1 MQKVYAILLTI
12 LFVGLVGACAETTDD
27 GAGTK
32 PDANGKDPA
41 LAADQWNPANNP
53 TQFHIE
59 FEYKY
64 SELKQYTSGRAEQLP
79 WPSDYWSY
87 YQDSINVRYKGISTT
102 DWTKLSPAEKYDMAF
117 NGWEPPENFLEL
129 MPLDLGVD
137 CGMSEATGEPAE
149 GDDPDPTQPYS
160 KVLDTHDDYYNALG
174 PAAKWQHM
182 NKGNWKARNGK
193 DDDGDGFT
201 DECTGAN
208 DGDDH
213 TDYDGI
219 ETWWGLC
226 HAWVPAAILAAEP
239 QHDVTING
247 VTFTVSD
254 IKALLIA
261 MYDRSSAHML
271 GGRCNDFEIERDE
284 AGRPLNED
292 CRDTNAGSFHV
303 VITNML
309 GKMKRSFAE
318 DRTIGY
324 QVWNQ
329 PILGYEIKKEEE
341 LTEDAVMDKLKHP
354 GEKFHDVFNSDDA
367 VKWVYFEMDV
377 DYLSESS
384 ADVDGP
390 LIPTINTYTHTDHY
404 KYIVEINADDEIV
417 GGEWVS
423 YNTIPD
429 FLWLPI
435 RAYGGNPQMS
445 LAKVEHLLELSRE
458 DEQPEP
464 IDEDIV
470 EVPFQFGEDMQ
481 IPDNDPTG
489 FTYSLPV
496 DEDLTIA
503 SMKVALNVKHTYIG
517 DLRITLEKD
526 GTSVVLH
533 DKVGGGNDNLEKTFD
548 LADFNGMGSKGDWK
562 LVIVDTAGQ
571 DTGYLAEIKLMFSTA
586 APLSGETKT
595 YTSDVTVEIPDKN
608 ADGVTS
614 VIAVADAGKIKS
626 MKVTVNIS
634 HTYIGDLI
642 VKLVKGGQ
650 EQVLHSREGGSED
663 DLAKT
668 YDVEAFN
675 GAECKGDWTLFVS
688 DNAGQDLGTLEGW
701 EIEIEK

>member
-1 MQKVYAILLTI
+1 MKKVLSILIGI
-12 LFVGLVGACAETTDD
+12 LFIATIGCDTADDKMGEKPET
-27 GAGTK
+27 
-32 PDANGKDPA
+32 NGKDPA

-53 TQFHIE
+53 TQFHVE

-64 SELKQYTSGRAEQLP
+64 TELKQYATGRAEQLP

-87 YQDSINVRYKGISTT
+87 YEDSINVRYKGVSTT
-102 DWTKLSPAEKYDMAF
+102 DWTKLSPVEKYDMAF
-117 NGWEPPENFLEL
+117 NNWEPPEGFLEL
-129 MPLDLGVD
+129 MPLNLSVD

-149 GDDPDPTQPYS
+149 GDEPDPTQPYPQ
-160 KVLDTHDDYYNALG
+160 VVDTHDDYYNALG
-174 PAAKWQHM
+174 PAALWQHK
-182 NKGNWKARNGK
+182 NKGNWKSRNGK
-193 DDDGDGFT
+193 DDDGDGFI
-201 DECTGAN
+201 DECTGAE

-239 QHDVTING
+239 QHDVTIND

-261 MYDRSSAHML
+261 MHDRSSAHML
-271 GGRCNDFEIERDE
+271 GGRCNDFELERDE

-309 GKMKRSFAE
+309 GKMKRAFAE

-329 PILGYEIKKEEE
+329 PILGYVIKKDEE
-341 LTEDAVMDKLKHP
+341 LTEDAVMEKLGHA
-354 GEKFHDVFNSDDA
+354 GEKFHDVFNSPEA
-367 VKWVYFEMDV
+367 VKWVYIEMDV

-384 ADVDGP
+384 ASVDGP
-390 LIPTINTYTHTDHY
+390 LIPNIGSYTHTDHY
-404 KYIVEINADDEIV
+404 KYIVEIDKDDLIV

-435 RAYGGNPQMS
+435 RANGGNPEMS
-445 LAKVEHLLELSRE
+445 MAKVEHLLELSLE
-458 DEQPEP
+458 TDQPEP

-470 EVPFQFGEDMQ
+470 EVPFTFGEDMQ

-489 FTYSLPV
+489 FSYNLPV

-503 SMKVALNVKHTYIG
+503 SMKVYLDVKHTYIG
-517 DLRITLEKD
+517 DLTITIEKD

-533 DKVGGGNDNLEKTFD
+533 DKSGGGTDDLQKTFD
-548 LADFNGMGSKGDWK
+548 VADFNGAASKGDWK
-562 LVIVDTAGQ
+562 LVIIDSAGQ
-571 DTGYLAEIKLMFSTA
+571 DTGYLAGIKLMFSTA
-586 APLSGETKT
+586 APLSSETKT
-595 YTSDVTVEIPDKN
+595 YSNDTSVAIPDKN
-608 ADGVTS
+608 TDGVKS
-614 VIAVADAGKIKS
+614 VIAVPDEGKIKS
-626 MKVTVNIS
+626 LKVTLTIS

-650 EQVLHSREGGSED
+650 EQVLHNREGGSED

-668 YDVEAFN
+668 YDVDAFN
-675 GAECKGDWTLFVS
+675 GADAKGDWTLFVS

-701 EIEIEK
+701 ELEIEK

>member
-1 MQKVYAILLTI
+1 MNKLYTIFFGI
-12 LFVGLVGACAETTDD
+12 LFVVAIGACAETMDD
-27 GAGTK
+27 GAGNK
-32 PDANGKDPA
+32 PETNGKDPA
-41 LAADQWNPANNP
+41 LAADQWNAGNNP
-53 TQFHIE
+53 TQFHVE

-64 SELKQYTSGRAEQLP
+64 ADLKQYTTGRAEQLP

-102 DWTKLSPAEKYDMAF
+102 DWTKLSPVEKYDIAF
-117 NGWEPPENFLEL
+117 NNWQPPEGFLEL
-129 MPLDLGVD
+129 MPIELSVACGVPE
-137 CGMSEATGEPAE
+137 GAE
-149 GDDPDPTQPYS
+149 GDKAYPQVID
-160 KVLDTHDDYYNALG
+160 KHNEYYNALG
-174 PAAKWQHM
+174 PAATWQHK

-201 DECTGAN
+201 DECTNAE

-213 TDYDGI
+213 SDYDGI

-261 MYDRSSAHML
+261 MYDRSAAHML
-271 GGRCNDFEIERDE
+271 GGRCNDFELERDE

-309 GKMKRSFAE
+309 GKMKRAFAE

-329 PILGYEIKKEEE
+329 PILGYQITKDQE
-341 LTEDAVMDKLKHP
+341 LTEAEVMTKLGHP
-354 GEKFHDVFNSDDA
+354 GEKFHDIFNSKNA
-367 VKWVYFEMDV
+367 VKWVYFEMNV

-390 LIPTINTYTHTDHY
+390 LIPNIGTYTNTDHY
-404 KYIVEINADDEIV
+404 KYIVEIDKDDLIV

-435 RAYGGNPQMS
+435 RTYGGNPEMS
-445 LAKVEHLLELSRE
+445 LAKVEHLLELSIE
-458 DEQPEP
+458 DTQPEP

-470 EVPFQFGEDMQ
+470 EVRFTFGADMQ
-481 IPDNDPTG
+481 IPDNNATG
-489 FTYSLPV
+489 FSYNLPV

-503 SMKVALNVKHTYIG
+503 SMKVYLDVKHSYIG
-517 DLRITLEKD
+517 DLKITMEKD

-533 DKVGGGNDNLEKTFD
+533 DNSGGGNDDIQKTYD
-548 LADFNGMGSKGDWK
+548 VANFNGAASKGDWK
-562 LVIVDTAGQ
+562 LVIVDNAGQ
-571 DTGYLAEIKLMFSTA
+571 DTGYLAEVKLMFSTA
-586 APLSGETKT
+586 APLSGDTKT
-595 YTSDVTVEIPDKN
+595 YSNDTSVAIPDKN
-608 ADGVTS
+608 AAGVKS
-614 VIAVADAGKIKS
+614 VIAVTDDGKIKS
-626 MKVTVNIS
+626 LKVTVTIT

-650 EQVLHSREGGSED
+650 EQALHSREGGSAD

-668 YDVEAFN
+668 FDVDAFN
-675 GAECKGDWTLFVS
+675 GADAKGDWTLFVS

-701 EIEIEK
+701 ELEIEL

>member
-1 MQKVYAILLTI
+1 MKKVYVVLFSIILA
-12 LFVGLVGACAETTDD
+12 FAVAACGETTDEAGAKPESD
-27 GAGTK
+27 GK
-32 PDANGKDPA
+32 NPDLK
-41 LAADQWNPANNP
+41 ADQWNAANNP

-59 FEYKY
+59 FEHKY
-64 SELKQYTSGRAEQLP
+64 SEIKQYTSGRAEQLP

-87 YQDSINVRYKGISTT
+87 YEDSINVRYKGISTT
-102 DWTKLSPAEKYDMAF
+102 DWDKLSPSEKYDMAF
-117 NGWEPPENFLEL
+117 NNWEPPENFLEL
-129 MPLDLGVD
+129 MPLQLPVD
-137 CGMSEATGEPAE
+137 CGVPEGAE
-149 GDDPDPTQPYS
+149 GDDAYPQ
-160 KVLDTHDDYYNALG
+160 VLDTHDDYYKALG
-174 PAAKWQHM
+174 PAATWQHK

-201 DECTGAN
+201 DECTGAD

-213 TDYDGI
+213 SDYDGI

-271 GGRCNDFEIERDE
+271 GGRCNDFEIERDDQ
-284 AGRPLNED
+284 GRPISEV

-309 GKMKRSFAE
+309 GKMKRAFAE

-329 PILGYEIKKEEE
+329 PILGYETRKEQE
-341 LTEDAVMDKLKHP
+341 LTEEEVMTKLGHD
-354 GEKFHDVFNSDDA
+354 GEKFHDVFNSPEA

-384 ADVDGP
+384 ATEDGP
-390 LIPTINTYTHTDHY
+390 LIHNIGHYTHTDHY
-404 KYIVEINADDEIV
+404 KYIVEIDADDMIV

-435 RAYGGNPQMS
+435 RAYGGNPNMS
-445 LAKVEHLLELSRE
+445 MAKVEHLLELSIE

-464 IDEDIV
+464 IEEDLV
-470 EVPFQFGEDMQ
+470 EVPFTFGEDMQ
-481 IPDNDPTG
+481 IPDNDPAG

-496 DEDLTIA
+496 SEDLTIA
-503 SMKVALNVKHTYIG
+503 SMKVFINVKHTYIG

-533 DKVGGGNDNLEKTFD
+533 DKAGGGNDNIEKTIDVSDFD
-548 LADFNGMGSKGDWK
+548 GMGSKGDWK
-562 LVIVDTAGQ
+562 LVVVDTAGA
-571 DTGYLAEIKLMFSTA
+571 DTGYLAEIKLMFSNTA
-586 APLSGETKT
+586 PVSGETKT
-595 YTSDVTVEIPDKN
+595 YTSDTSMEIPDKDT
-608 ADGVTS
+608 AGIKS
-614 VIAVADAGKIKS
+614 VINVTDEGKIKS
-626 MKVTVNIS
+626 INLTVTIT
-634 HTYIGDLI
+634 HTYIGDLV

-650 EQVLHSREGGSED
+650 EQVLHSREGGSAD

-668 YDVEAFN
+668 YDVDAFN
-675 GAECKGDWTLFVS
+675 GAECKGEWTLFIS

-701 EIEIEK
+701 EMEIEK

>member
-1 MQKVYAILLTI
+1 MNKVTSILLSV
-12 LFVGLVGACAETTDD
+12 LFVALLTACAETTDGD
-27 GAGTK
+27 AGFK
-32 PDANGKDPA
+32 PEANGKDPA

-53 TQFHIE
+53 TQFHVE

-64 SELKQYTSGRAEQLP
+64 ADLKQYTSGRAEQLP

-87 YQDSINVRYKGISTT
+87 YEDSINVRYKGISTT
-102 DWTKLSPAEKYDMAF
+102 DWSKLSPAEKYDMAF

-129 MPLDLGVD
+129 TPLDVPLD
-137 CGMSEATGEPAE
+137 CGIPEGAE
-149 GDDPDPTQPYS
+149 GDDAYKQ
-160 KVLDTHDDYYNALG
+160 VLDTHDEYYAALG
-174 PAAKWQHM
+174 PAALWQHK
-182 NKGNWKARNGK
+182 NKGNYKARNGI
-193 DDDGDGFT
+193 DDDGDGFI
-201 DECTGAN
+201 DECPGAP
-208 DGDDH
+208 DEAEDDPDRS
-213 TDYDGI
+213 DYDGI

-271 GGRCNDFEIERDE
+271 GGRCNDYEIERDE

-329 PILGYEIKKEEE
+329 PILGYQTKKEQE
-341 LTEDAVMDKLKHP
+341 LTEEEVMDKLGHA
-354 GEKFHDVFNSDDA
+354 GEKFHDVFNSPDA

-377 DYLSESS
+377 DYLSESN

-390 LIPTINTYTHTDHY
+390 LIANIGTYTHTDHY
-404 KYIVEINADDEIV
+404 KYIIEIDANDEIV

-423 YNTIPD
+423 YDTIPD

-435 RAYGGNPQMS
+435 RSYGGNPQMS

-458 DEQPEP
+458 DVQPEP
-464 IDEDIV
+464 IDEDII

-489 FTYSLPV
+489 FTYNLPV

-503 SMKVALNVKHTYIG
+503 SMKVAIDVKHTYIG
-517 DLRITLEKD
+517 DLRISLEKD
-526 GTSVVLH
+526 GVSVMLH
-533 DKVGGGNDNLEKTFD
+533 DKTGGGNDDLHKTFD
-548 LADFNGMGSKGDWK
+548 LDDFNGAGSKGDWK
-562 LVIVDTAGQ
+562 LVIIDTAGQ
-571 DTGYLAEIKLMFSTA
+571 DVGYLAEIKLMFSTA
-586 APLSGETKT
+586 APLSGETNT
-595 YTSDVTVEIPDKN
+595 YTSDVSVEVPDKD
-608 ADGVTS
+608 AEGVKS
-614 VIAVADAGKIKS
+614 VITVTDSGKIKT

-650 EQVLHSREGGSED
+650 EQVLHSREGGSSD
-663 DLAKT
+663 DLSKT
-668 YDVEAFN
+668 YDVDAFN
-675 GAECKGDWTLFVS
+675 GAECKGEWTLFIS

-701 EIEIEK
+701 EIEIEM

>member
-1 MQKVYAILLTI
+1 MKKVYSVLVTI
-12 LFVGLVGACAETTDD
+12 LFVTTVAACVETTDD
-27 GAGTK
+27 AGAK
-32 PDANGKDPA
+32 PESDGKDPS
-41 LAADQWNPANNP
+41 LKADQWNAANNP
-53 TQFHIE
+53 TQFHVE
-59 FEYKY
+59 LEYKY
-64 SELKQYTSGRAEQLP
+64 AELKQYNSGRAEQLP

-87 YQDSINVRYKGISTT
+87 YEDSINVRYKGISTT

-129 MPLDLGVD
+129 MPLNLSVD
-137 CGMSEATGEPAE
+137 CGVPEGAE
-149 GDDPDPTQPYS
+149 GDDAYPQ
-160 KVLDTHDDYYNALG
+160 VLDSHDDYYDALG
-174 PAAKWQHM
+174 PAATWQHM
-182 NKGNWKARNGK
+182 NKGNWKSRNGQ
-193 DDDGDGFT
+193 DDDGDGFI
-201 DECTGAN
+201 DECTGAD

-213 TDYDGI
+213 NDYDGI

-261 MYDRSSAHML
+261 MYDRSAAHML

-309 GKMKRSFAE
+309 GKMKRAFAE

-329 PILGYEIKKEEE
+329 PVLGYQINKDQE
-341 LTEDAVMDKLKHP
+341 LTEEEVMDKLGHA
-354 GEKFHDVFNSDDA
+354 GEKFHDVFNSPDA

-377 DYLSESS
+377 DYLSESNATS
-384 ADVDGP
+384 DGP
-390 LIPTINTYTHTDHY
+390 LIGNISYYTHTDHY
-404 KYIVEINADDEIV
+404 KYIVEIDADDNIV

-435 RAYGGNPQMS
+435 RTYGGNPQMS
-445 LAKVEHLLELSRE
+445 LAKVEHLLELSLE
-458 DEQPEP
+458 SEQPEP

-470 EVPFQFGEDMQ
+470 EVRFTFGEDMQ

-489 FTYSLPV
+489 FSYNLPV
-496 DEDLTIA
+496 EEDLTIA

-517 DLRITLEKD
+517 DLRITIEKD

-533 DKVGGGNDNLEKTFD
+533 DKSGGGNDDIEKTYD
-548 LADFNGMGSKGDWK
+548 VADFNGAGSKGDWK

-595 YTSDVTVEIPDKN
+595 YNNDTSVSIPDKN
-608 ADGVTS
+608 ADGIKS
-614 VIAVADAGKIKS
+614 VIAVADDGKIKS
-626 MKVTVNIS
+626 IKVTVNLT

-642 VKLVKGGQ
+642 VKLMKDGQ
-650 EQVLHSREGGSED
+650 EQVLHSREGGSAD
-663 DLAKT
+663 DISKT
-668 YDVEAFN
+668 YDVDAFN
-675 GAECKGDWTLFVS
+675 GAEMKGDWTLFIS
-688 DNAGQDLGTLEGW
+688 DNAGQDLGTLEAW
-701 EIEIEK
+701 ELEITK